1 MRGIK
6 LSLVTIVALMVI
18 LLALAGCGRKGLINV
33 NGDKLAKD
41 EFYAR
46 LERVPVQ
53 TVKGGKNVTV
63 PAGQYVVEQMITE
76 RLLTQLAEKEGVAST
91 DTQLN
96 RKLNYLKKNGNFSA
110 QLRQMGVTEQ
120 EWKRQMSLQQSVIN
134 LITKDTKVTDAE
146 LKNAYDR
153 QIKKVP
159 SPFVRP
165 EACHI
170 AVIISASQE
179 KIQKAYKLLED
190 GQDFGS
196 VALQLSEDK
205 NTAPYQGRVGWLSM
219 DMKVVPMP
227 IRTAAFACPVGKY
240 TKPFHV
246 KDGNDNAWVILR
258 VDQKRRK
265 LVQKFADV
273 KELIR
278 EEIALTKADK
288 TPFNKQLQQFIAK
301 SKIVVNAERYSKVPE
316 MLKKNASMPTNIPAA
331 PKPTPAR

>member
-6 LSLVTIVALMVI
+6 LSLMTVLALMVVV
-18 LLALAGCGRKGLINV
+18 LALAGCGRKGFVSV

-41 EFYAR
+41 EFIAR

-53 TVKGGKNVTV
+53 TVKGGKTVTV

-76 RLLTQLAEKEGVAST
+76 RLLTQLADKEGVAPT
-91 DTQLN
+91 EQQLDK
-96 RKLNYLKKNGNFSA
+96 KLNYLKKNGNFAA

-120 EWKRQMSLQQSVIN
+120 EWKRQMTLQQSVVN
-134 LITKDTKVTDAE
+134 LLTKGTKIDDAVV
-146 LKNAYDR
+146 KQTYDA

-170 AVIISASQE
+170 AVIISKSSE
-179 KIQKAYKLLED
+179 KIQKAHKLLKE

-205 NTAPYQGRVGWLSM
+205 NTAPYQGQVGWLSM

-227 IRTAAFACPVGKY
+227 IRVAAFSCPVGKY
-240 TKPFHV
+240 TNPFHV
-246 KDGNDNAWVILR
+246 QDGADKAWVILR
-258 VDQKRRK
+258 VDQKRRRS
-265 LVQKFADV
+265 VQAYKDV
-273 KELIR
+273 KDLIR
-278 EEIALTKADK
+278 EEMAIAKANR
-288 TPFNKQLQQFIAK
+288 TGFNKELQGFIAK
-301 SKIVVNAERYSKVPE
+301 SKITVNSERYAKVPE
-316 MLKKNASMPTNIPAA
+316 MMKKSASVPTNIPAA
-331 PKPTPAR
+331 GKPTPAR